1 MIKNTIAKKQYQKL
15 NDTYE
20 CDKIIKKEEK
30 PTVSTGFK
38 DVIVLKI
45 LIVSLTSKYSILLS
59 FYSNLNKFN
68 NVNPQQESTKEKSD
82 CVW

>member
-45 LIVSLTSKYSILLS
+45 LIVSLLRQNIR
-59 FYSNLNKFN
+59 FYSR
-68 NVNPQQESTKEKSD
+68 SIAI
-82 CVW
+82 